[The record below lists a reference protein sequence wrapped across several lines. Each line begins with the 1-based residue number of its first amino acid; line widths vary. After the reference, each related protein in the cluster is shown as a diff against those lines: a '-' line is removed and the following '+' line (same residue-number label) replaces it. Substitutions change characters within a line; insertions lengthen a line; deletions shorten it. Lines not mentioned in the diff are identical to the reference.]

1 MAFDQ
6 YGQIIRRAPRP
17 IPIQE
22 NTSYAP
28 YQAAA
33 QTGGYTYYRYSLW
46 DRFSNFITGIGN
58 WIAGSVEN
66 IVTVL
71 TYILIVALCIG
82 FIYSLTSLG
91 WFWGIVVGIFTAGIA
106 YYVGM
111 AIVAVSSVVFYLVL
125 AVFRYIF
132 YSGVTFLIALAL
144 AATITGLCLYQVAGN
159 RSAHPANTETQYV
172 ARPSTKYRCTSSSV
186 LNIRSAPNTS
196 SKVVGTLKRGETVD
210 VFEISDGFAL
220 IEYNGQD
227 AYVSTKYI
235 SRIE

>member
-71 TYILIVALCIG
+71 TYILIAALCIG

-91 WFWGIVVGIFTAGIA
+91 WFWGVVVGIFTAGIA

-125 AVFRYIF
+125 AVLRYIF
-132 YSGVTFLIALAL
+132 YSGATFLATLAL
-144 AATITGLCLYQVAGN
+144 AATITGFCLYQVSGS

-172 ARPSTKYRCTSSSV
+172 ARQSTKYRCTSASV

-196 SKVVGTLKRGETVD
+196 SKVLGTLKRGETVD

-227 AYVSTKYI
+227 AYVSTKFI